1 MDINE
6 ALLLRLSS
14 YADYILNCDKGAFMN
29 SSAQKSPFV
38 NKVLLN
44 YWAESRAMNEPTKK
58 YDYQGSVQLRL
69 QLNQDL
75 SSELGD
81 MIDLPIN
88 KNILNF
94 YSYNKKF
101 SPAKFVAAILEEYAQ
116 LPFVAREQ
124 IFYKQIFEELS
135 SVIDTNNLG
144 NKKVVVCETSGGNNF
159 EIYPIRI
166 CMDEWSTYNY
176 LIGLVFDENRQELMP
191 TSMRISRIKHVH
203 TVKRKLCFSKICD
216 THIALLDKA
225 LSECGVM
232 FLSTQSKI
240 VEAKLRFT
248 AGGRNMY
255 DNMYFLRPPYV
266 KAENCDDGGCVMT
279 FRCTERQILNYFR
292 KFGKNVEVLGPPDLR
307 EEFKKFFA
315 EANEMYN
322 SNFMFPKSE

>member
-14 YADYILNCDKGAFMN
+14 YADYILNCDRGAFMN

-58 YDYQGSVQLRL
+58 FDYQGSVQFRL

-88 KNILNF
+88 KKIFNF

-124 IFYKQIFEELS
+124 IFYKQIFEDLS
-135 SVIDTNNLG
+135 SVIETNNSG
-144 NKKVVVCETSGGNNF
+144 NKKVVVCETSSGNDI
-159 EIYPIRI
+159 EIYPVRI

-176 LIGLVFDENRQELMP
+176 LIGLVFDEDHQKLMP
-191 TSMRISRIKHVH
+191 TSMRISRIKSVH
-203 TVKRKLCFSKICD
+203 TVRKKYYFSEISD
-216 THIALLDKA
+216 INIALLDKA

-240 VEAKLRFT
+240 VDAKIRFT

-266 KAENCDDGGCVMT
+266 NAENCDDGGCVMK

-292 KFGKNVEVLGPPDLR
+292 KFGKEAEIIYPTELR
-307 EEFKKFFA
+307 EKFLSFYA
-315 EANEMYN
+315 KAYEMY
-322 SNFMFPKSE
+322 SDNFMED